1 MSVGLRTQRSSEL
14 ALLTSHAT
22 RSAAVLL
29 RQYQFSFSRTS
40 PSDVQ
45 SALLQT

>member
-14 ALLTSHAT
+14 ALLTSQAT

-45 SALLQT
+45 SALPQT